1 MNSPSAIA
9 PPVSASAALT
19 DMPVSAATMAAISSR
34 RRSSS
39 RVTASSSSARR
50 TGVNADQSPKARAA
64 ASTASPTSA
73 ERERANRQISLPVR
87 GETFGSVSPP
97 TAPASWPSIQFGMSA
112 GMPG

>member
-39 RVTASSSSARR
+39 RATASSSSARR
-50 TGVNADQSPKARAA
+50 TGVSADQSPKARAA
-64 ASTASPTSA
+64 AATASPTSA
-73 ERERANRQISLPVR
+73 ERERANRHISLPVT
-87 GETFGSVSPP
+87 GETFGRVSPVEV
-97 TAPASWPSIQFGMSA
+97 SDSRPSIQFGMSP